1 MRDNEKLESMWHQHM
16 EGEFNGLRSEVKD
29 YKKLAHERGEK
40 VKEDIAEIKEM
51 QWKMRLEALEKN
63 DKIRLE
69 KNPNGIEK
77 YWEFK

>member
-1 MRDNEKLESMWHQHM
+1 MWHQHM

-69 KNPNGIEK
+69 KNKGGIEK
-77 YWEFK
+77 YWELK